1 MIAKNFRYYKG
12 GEDCYEAVELDVI
25 GIGETYITT
34 CVVNVDLL
42 MCGINSHPCGNGNDL
57 SLNPEQQIKVLEF
70 AQAERKKIADSYPV
84 KTYEGWHESGL
95 PTFEDYCSPGD
106 EVDEAMVDYFMNCVP
121 PVTLRSDC
129 SQAGEAHDTRKDPE
143 TGQWHSTYT
152 TFSRL
157 SSSLWRFEGYCF
169 KGQTVNRETE
179 KKRIER
185 RIEELRR
192 EAEKIG

>member
-1 MIAKNFRYYKG
+1 MLAEDMRYYRGTAENK
-12 GEDCYEAVELDVI
+12 ETVEIDEVRSD
-25 GIGETYITT
+25 GMYITT
-34 CVVNVDLL
+34 CAVNIDLL
-42 MCGINSHPCGNGNDL
+42 MCGISVFPCGNGDDL
-57 SLNPEQQIKVLEF
+57 KLDPEQQIKVLEF
-70 AQAERKKIADSYPV
+70 IQAERKKITDSYPV

-106 EVDEAMVDYFMNCVP
+106 EVDEATVDYFMNCVP

-143 TGQWHSTYT
+143 TGQWRSTYT